1 MSTTTTVTPATL
13 DDLMRF
19 DGKAEL
25 IDGKIVPIMPSGML
39 HARAGRRILRSLCDL
54 ATASARG
61 EAFGDSLGYAQDS
74 KLPSGRQ
81 SISPDVS
88 YYVDTMPLNE
98 EGFIH
103 GSPSF
108 AVEVRSEHDYGPKM
122 NAEYEAKRKDYFFAG
137 TLVVWDVDPRAKTVT
152 KFTATDPLTP
162 VVFVAGQ
169 VADAEP
175 AVPGW
180 TLAIDALFA

>member
-1 MSTTTTVTPATL
+1 MSTTTTVAPATL
-13 DDLMRF
+13 DDLMRH

-25 IDGKIVPIMPSGML
+25 IDGKIVPIMPRGLL

-54 ATASARG
+54 ATACGRG

-88 YYVDTMPLNE
+88 YYVDTMPTNE

-103 GSPSF
+103 GTPSF

-152 KFTATDPLTP
+152 KYAAADPLTA
-162 VVFVAGQ
+162 VVFAAGQ
-169 VADAEP
+169 AADAEP

-180 TLAIDALFA
+180 TLAVDALFA

>member
-1 MSTTTTVTPATL
+1 MSTTTTVAPATL

-25 IDGKIVPIMPSGML
+25 IDGKIVPQMPNGML
-39 HARAGRRILRSLCDL
+39 HVRMSSRILSQLM
-54 ATASARG
+54 AHVAGMNVG
-61 EAFGDSLGYAQDS
+61 EAFGDALGYVFDS

-88 YYVDTMPLNE
+88 YYAGLLPDDQ
-98 EGFIH
+98 EGFVH
-103 GSPSF
+103 GAPTL
-108 AVEVRSEHDYGPKM
+108 AVEVRSVNDFGPKM
-122 NAEYEAKRKDYFFAG
+122 DAEYGAKRKDYFFAG

-152 KFTATDPLTP
+152 KYAAADPLTP
-162 VVFVAGQ
+162 VVYAAGQ

-180 TLAIDALFA
+180 ALDIDALFA